1 MTAKINGIDQCEPT
15 KQSES
20 KKKRE
25 FDFSRFPER
34 RVAFLFLYVG
44 WEFDGYVAQ
53 PGQSK
58 STEDALLEALERTK
72 LIRSRDYAEW
82 NRCGRTDKNV
92 SGFRQVATCVVRS
105 THATDVE
112 VEWPSDSTE
121 VVNRVDKK
129 EELNYTKILNAVLPK
144 SVRILAWAPV
154 SREFSARFQ
163 CTQRAYRYVRRTP
176 IYNHL
181 SCVLQL
187 MRDAAKRLVGS
198 HDFRNFCQIDNS
210 KCRLNTTYVRE
221 IFSVQIEE
229 IDRDPSAY
237 SMCSLIVRG
246 SGFLWHQIRFI
257 CALLFDVGNRKEAPQ
272 LISDLLDTKK
282 FPSRP
287 TYLMAKDLPLCFFDC
302 SFDVDLKWKFDVDCI
317 RHVIHSL
324 QSQWAEVRIKSEI
337 LKKMID
343 ELGDTGTE
351 GLDQYTQSKNHV
363 PIAKRPATMSIEER
377 VAKRNKF

>member
-1 MTAKINGIDQCEPT
+1 MTAETNGLDECEPT
-15 KQSES
+15 KQSAS

-34 RVAFLFLYVG
+34 RVAFLFLYAG

-53 PGQSK
+53 PGQSE
-58 STEDALLEALERTK
+58 STEDALLQALERTK
-72 LIRSRDYAEW
+72 LIRNRDYAQW

-92 SGFRQVATCVVRS
+92 SGFRQVASCVVRS
-105 THATDVE
+105 THATDVH
-112 VEWPSDSTE
+112 VEWPSDSTD
-121 VVNRVDKK
+121 VANRVDKK

-144 SVRILAWAPV
+144 SVRILAWATV

-163 CTQRAYRYVRRTP
+163 CTQRAYRYVFPRS
-176 IYNHL
+176 NL
-181 SCVLQL
+181 DLQL
-187 MRDAAKRLVGS
+187 MRDAAERLVGS

-221 IFSVQIEE
+221 IFSVRVEQI
-229 IDRDPSAY
+229 DLASSPY
-237 SMCSLIVRG
+237 SMCSLVVKG

-282 FPSRP
+282 FPARP

-302 SFDVDLKWKFDVDCI
+302 SFDVDLEWKFDVDCI
-317 RHVIHSL
+317 RHVVQSL

-343 ELGDTGTE
+343 ELGGTGTE
-351 GLDQYTQSKNHV
+351 GLDQYAQSKNHV

-377 VAKRNKF
+377 VAKKNKF

>member
-129 EELNYTKILNAVLPK
+129 GGVKLHENPE
-144 SVRILAWAPV
+144 RGLAEKRSDSRAPV

-163 CTQRAYRYVRRTP
+163 CTQRAYRYVFPRSNLDLQVRRTP

-324 QSQWAEVRIKSEI
+324 QSQWAEVRIK
-337 LKKMID
+337 
-343 ELGDTGTE
+343 
-351 GLDQYTQSKNHV
+351 
-363 PIAKRPATMSIEER
+363 
-377 VAKRNKF
+377 